1 MILKGEIYHNTKNGR
16 IGRLFCVNAL
26 FYTYS
31 ETNGMMDYSVDFI
44 LGNFSEM
51 NKLWLQYQGSSQK
64 RECFK
69 HEERKLHILV
79 GMNLVRLSQLQSI
92 DVTQYKNVCNCV

>member
-1 MILKGEIYHNTKNGR
+1 MVLCIC
-16 IGRLFCVNAL
+16 F
-26 FYTYS
+26 YS
-31 ETNGMMDYSVDFI
+31 ETAGMMDYSVDFI
-44 LGNFSEM
+44 LANFSEM

-92 DVTQYKNVCNCV
+92 DVSQYKNVCNCVLAT